1 MQTLDRRQALCALA
15 ATFASSG
22 VLASTPSTFTTN
34 MYGGRWENTWRERVL
49 PPFSGRIGR
58 PVTLDI
64 GLGTSWVANFRAA
77 GKDNPPFSAVMLNER
92 YTAMLRDE
100 GYFEVLTPSL
110 VPNLA
115 DVVPTARLRGD
126 TAVTGM
132 LAPLII
138 GYRTDLVGTPPRG
151 WADFWRQDLRGR
163 IGLYTI
169 TNSAGVM
176 LALWAAEHFG
186 RGPTDIDT
194 AIRKFAELRPFPQIA
209 YSAQLTPLLLQGQI
223 AMAPIDIGEIVPL
236 KQRGLP
242 VDFVVPEEGM
252 MVFDHSFSVL
262 ARGADKAAA
271 AQYIDYVLSPDIQL
285 LMAREWLI
293 APTNGKVPLPA
304 ELEALPLTPA
314 AIARARRFDWTEVN
328 RITPDLAAAWS
339 RAI

>member
-1 MQTLDRRQALCALA
+1 MQSIDRRQVLAGLA
-15 ATFASSG
+15 ATVASSQ
-22 VLASTPSTFTTN
+22 AFATPTSFTTN
-34 MYGGRWENTWRERVL
+34 MFGGRWENTWREKVL
-49 PPFSGRIGR
+49 PPFSKMIGR
-58 PVTLDI
+58 SVNLDI
-64 GLGTSWVANFRAA
+64 GVGTSWVANFRAA
-77 GKDNPPFSAVMLNER
+77 GKNNPPFSAVMLNER

-100 GYFEVLTPSL
+100 GYFEALTPSM

-115 DVVPTARLRGD
+115 DVVPSARLKND

-138 GYRTDLVGTPPRG
+138 AYRTDLVKKPPRG
-151 WADFWRQDLRGR
+151 WADFWRPDLRGQ

-186 RGPTDIDT
+186 KGQADIDT
-194 AIRKFAELRPFPQIA
+194 AVKKFVELKPFPQIG
-209 YSAQLTPLLLQGQI
+209 YSAQLTPLLIQGQI

-242 VDFVVPEEGM
+242 LDFVVPEEGM

-262 ARGADKAAA
+262 AHGADKEAAA
-271 AQYIDYVLSPDIQL
+271 KYLNYVLSPEIQL
-285 LMAREWLI
+285 FMAKEWLI
-293 APTNGKVPLPA
+293 APTNGKVPLPS

-314 AIARARRFDWTEVN
+314 AIAKAKRFDWTAVN
-328 RITPDLAAAWS
+328 KITPDLAAAWS
-339 RAI
+339 KAI